1 MSNPYLDSELLRLLM
16 VAVKSELEQ
25 FNFPDEDRPK
35 LYETYNKI
43 LEIKKKEF
51 NQE

>member
-1 MSNPYLDSELLRLLM
+1 MSNPYLDAELLRLLM
-16 VAVKSELEQ
+16 VAVKSELDQ
-25 FNFPDEDRPK
+25 FMFPDKDRPK
-35 LYETYNKI
+35 LYETYHKI